1 MNSAENS
8 DPMPPQ
14 KHSIIAVDGYSSS
27 GKSTFAR
34 MIAAELEYTYIDSGA
49 MYRSIALYCIENG
62 ILSGEQINIS
72 RLNQALENIDI
83 RFRLNPAT
91 GIQETW
97 LNGVNVEKKIRGLG
111 VSDIVSRI
119 SQIASVREKMVSLQ
133 RRIGENTN
141 VVMDGRDIGTVV
153 FPEARM
159 KIFMTADPEVRTK
172 RRYDEMIQK
181 GTRVNQE
188 EVRDNIRMRDHED
201 ENRKLSPLRR
211 ANDALL
217 LDNSNMT
224 VTEQMDWFR
233 DKWRSLNGKN

>member
-1 MNSAENS
+1 
-8 DPMPPQ
+8 MPPQ

-201 ENRKLSPLRR
+201 ENRKLSPLHR